1 MNADEI
7 RKVMIKRL
15 EDKLNKIK
23 KEDKIKYDDIV
34 FELSEYIE
42 SWIKD
47 IDLY

>member
-23 KEDKIKYDDIV
+23 KEDKIKYNDVV
-34 FELSEYIE
+34 FELSECIE

>member
-23 KEDKIKYDDIV
+23 KEDKIKYNDVV
-34 FELSEYIE
+34 FELSDFIE

>member
-23 KEDKIKYDDIV
+23 KEDKIKYNDIV
-34 FELSEYIE
+34 FELSDFIE